1 MIKTVSA
8 SASTQ
13 NAVRLPVAVDVFCGV
28 GGLTYG
34 LQAAGLTVAA
44 GIDFDQSCEFAFEE
58 NNKAKFLHKDV
69 TTITAEEVANLY
81 PTGALRILVGCAPCQ
96 PFSQVPGERE
106 DKDEKWRLLYSFA
119 KLIEKVQPD
128 IVSMENVIQLVGHK
142 KGVVLKDFITKL
154 ESLGYEVT
162 KQKVNAAN
170 YGVPQRRYRLILFA
184 SKFGKIKL
192 IPQTHSDAE
201 VLTVASAI
209 EKLPALKAGEINTAD
224 PLHRARKLSPL
235 NLQRIQATS
244 EGGDWTEWPADL
256 LTDLKCRSTDTGKE
270 FKSAYGR
277 MSWEE
282 PAPTLTTHCTGLSN
296 GRYGHPE
303 QDRAISLREAAL
315 LQSFPGTYAFI
326 KENEV
331 VRTGILARHIGN
343 AVPPKLGE
351 AIAQSILQHLTKVT
365 SYGRQAEM
373 AL

>member
-1 MIKTVSA
+1 MK
-8 SASTQ
+8 
-13 NAVRLPVAVDVFCGV
+13 RPVAVDVFCGV

-44 GIDFDQSCEFAFEE
+44 GIDFDKSCKFAFKK

-69 TTITAEEVANLY
+69 TTITAEEVARLY
-81 PTGALRILVGCAPCQ
+81 PADALRVLVGCAPCQ

-119 KLIEKVQPD
+119 NLIEKVQPD
-128 IVSMENVIQLVGHK
+128 VVSMENVTQLVGHK

-192 IPQTHSDAE
+192 IPQTHKDGE

-209 EKLPALKAGEINTAD
+209 QKLPALKAGEVDATD

-235 NLQRIQATS
+235 NLRRVKATA
-244 EGGDWTEWPADL
+244 EGGDWTDWPSDL
-256 LTDLKCRSTDTGKE
+256 LEDLKCRSTDKGKE

-277 MSWEE
+277 MAWQE

-315 LQSFPGTYAFI
+315 LQSFPGTYTFV
-326 KENEV
+326 KKNDEV
-331 VRTGILARHIGN
+331 KVGELARHIGN

-351 AIAQSILQHLTKVT
+351 AIAHSILQHLINIR